1 MEEIKIAYAGELRC
15 QATNNFGGMFITDAP
30 KKYGGKEEAFSPT
43 GALVASLGACILTI
57 MDLVAQKHNISIA
70 GTTVDAAEE
79 MASKPSA
86 RIAKIFLTF
95 HMARNIPED
104 KRPLLE
110 NVVRACPVHNSLSSE
125 IVYET
130 KFVYPD

>member
-1 MEEIKIAYAGELRC
+1 MEKITITYDGGLRC
-15 QATNNFGGMFITDAP
+15 VARNNFGGELTTDAP

-57 MDLVAQKHNISIA
+57 MDLVAQKHDISIA

-79 MASKPSA
+79 MAAKPPA

-95 HMARNIPED
+95 QMARGIPAD
-104 KRPLLE
+104 KRSLLE